1 MATNGRSIYTLVNLT
16 PGASSLQGDFQ
27 VPTPVGGDA
36 NVSFNGNRP
45 GHNIYLLDGGENLDR
60 GGSGTFSVQPSIDSI
75 AEFRALTSNYSAEYG
90 LSSAA
95 TMTTVLKS
103 GTNRFH
109 ASAWEFNRNDAMQ
122 ARNYF
127 QQTKPKLRFNTYGF
141 NGGGP
146 VDFWKHDHKTFFFYN
161 MEWRKLIQGGS
172 LNQTVP
178 DVATYGGN
186 LGATAITVPTLAK
199 VAPSVLFKNCPG
211 GAAPAG
217 IVQGSAFPN
226 NTIPACMLDA
236 NAQALLKAGI
246 FPAANA
252 ANNKFTG
259 RYQCA
264 HECAGRDRP
273 YGSYE
278 FNGKFS
284 VFGHFISEQIVQT
297 FGTTMWSGD
306 NVPTIGNT
314 FGNPSYSGVVHATY
328 MVSPSL

>member
-1 MATNGRSIYTLVNLT
+1 MRNLLCLSLLCVLLLIALPALAQEATVVGTVTDATGAAVPNVSITITNAETGIARQLNTNDVGQYAAPGLKIGHYTVRVQASGFKVVERKDIALNVGDRTRVDIQLQVGQTQESVTVEATGITVQSDTGEVSEVITGQQVSQLATNGRSIYTLVNLT

-127 QQTKPKLRFNTYGF
+127 QTRRNRNFVSILTASM
-141 NGGGP
+141 
-146 VDFWKHDHKTFFFYN
+146 VAVLW
-161 MEWRKLIQGGS
+161 ISGS
-172 LNQTVP
+172 T
-178 DVATYGGN
+178 T
-186 LGATAITVPTLAK
+186 TR
-199 VAPSVLFKNCPG
+199 PSSSTTWN
-211 GAAPAG
+211 GAA
-217 IVQGSAFPN
+217 
-226 NTIPACMLDA
+226 
-236 NAQALLKAGI
+236 
-246 FPAANA
+246 
-252 ANNKFTG
+252 
-259 RYQCA
+259 
-264 HECAGRDRP
+264 
-273 YGSYE
+273 
-278 FNGKFS
+278 
-284 VFGHFISEQIVQT
+284 
-297 FGTTMWSGD
+297 
-306 NVPTIGNT
+306 
-314 FGNPSYSGVVHATY
+314 
-328 MVSPSL
+328 